1 MTDMISQLTLLLAQ
15 AESPAGNPGGGLL
28 GNPLVMMGL
37 MVVMFYFLL
46 IRPQQRQR
54 KELQQRIDSLKNGD
68 RVITTAGI
76 HAIVHNIKDKTV
88 TLKIADGTMV
98 EFDKQAVATVHKK
111 EGKSESKPK
120 SSKSDS
126 ADMTEAP
133 KGS

>member
-1 MTDMISQLTLLLAQ
+1 MISQLTLLLAQ
-15 AESPAGNPGGGLL
+15 ADAPPKSGGGGLL

-54 KELQQRIDSLKNGD
+54 KELAARIASIQAGD

-111 EGKSESKPK
+111 EGKTSAKAKPE
-120 SSKSDS
+120 KSDNT
-126 ADMTEAP
+126 DMTEAP
-133 KGS
+133 KS